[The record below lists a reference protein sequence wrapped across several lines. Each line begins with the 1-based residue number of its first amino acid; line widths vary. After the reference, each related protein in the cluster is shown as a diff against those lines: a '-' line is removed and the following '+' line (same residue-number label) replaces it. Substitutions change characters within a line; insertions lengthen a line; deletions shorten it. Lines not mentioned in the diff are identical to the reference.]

1 MDSRA
6 RVEAALAGGE
16 VDRPPAGAWGHRYR
30 DEWSPDRLAEV
41 TVDRATRF
49 GWDFVKFQPRA
60 TFFAEAFG
68 PGFVKYVTQM
78 KRNEVNR
85 FLGEVTDWEMR
96 EYFEF
101 F

>member
-1 MDSRA
+1 M
-6 RVEAALAGGE
+6 
-16 VDRPPAGAWGHRYR
+16 
-30 DEWSPDRLAEV
+30 
-41 TVDRATRF
+41 
-49 GWDFVKFQPRA
+49 
-60 TFFAEAFG
+60 
-68 PGFVKYVTQM
+68 M